1 MSHQLNVHPRPLDAV
16 IRDLEAAIEA
26 WDRPKKQ
33 SQRESRYEVR
43 SLKSTLQDLSVEVH
57 FEYY

>member
-33 SQRESRYEVR
+33 SEREARYEIR
-43 SLKSTLQDLSVEVH
+43 CLRSTLQSLSVEV
-57 FEYY
+57 

>member
-26 WDRPKKQ
+26 WDRPKE
-33 SQRESRYEVR
+33 QRRMKLTKIIIIRCLNICVNFSEI
-43 SLKSTLQDLSVEVH
+43 LI
-57 FEYY
+57 